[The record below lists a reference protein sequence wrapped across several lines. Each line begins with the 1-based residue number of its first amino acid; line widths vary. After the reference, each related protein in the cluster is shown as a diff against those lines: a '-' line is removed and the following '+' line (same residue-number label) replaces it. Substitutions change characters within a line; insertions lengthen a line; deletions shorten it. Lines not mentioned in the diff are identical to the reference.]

1 MTSISAI
8 IWGESDR
15 LARREG
21 GLTVGQVVFPTMNAE
36 TRAEVKRAK
45 ESANARTRIAPDLAK
60 RFIETLQA
68 VPPVA
73 PVDTYT
79 PTAEQER
86 RAHDFL
92 ARGKAR
98 SKRNAY
104 GLGE

>member
-1 MTSISAI
+1 MMTSISAI

-79 PTAEQER
+79 PEQER

>member
-8 IWGESDR
+8 IWGDSDR

-21 GLTVGQVVFPTMNAE
+21 GLTVGQVVFPTMNAQA
-36 TRAEVKRAK
+36 RAEVKRIK
-45 ESANARTRIAPDLAK
+45 DKLSIGVTTVEECRKSN
-60 RFIETLQA
+60 E
-68 VPPVA
+68 
-73 PVDTYT
+73 YT
-79 PTAEQER
+79 PEQER

>member
-21 GLTVGQVVFPTMNAE
+21 GFYVTTGQVVYQPVMNAE
-36 TRAEVKRAK
+36 ARADVKRAK
-45 ESANARTRIAPDLAK
+45 ERAK
-60 RFIETLQA
+60 AQTI
-68 VPPVA
+68 P

-79 PTAEQER
+79 PEQER
-86 RAHDFL
+86 RAADL
-92 ARGKAR
+92 YKRAMAR